1 MATSRQILRAHGFKN
16 VTRVVD
22 ASKRVQIEV
31 TKGDVSTSA
40 RKSHRGCAMAVAC
53 KRKLQLDGVIMSRSI
68 AYLIKDKV
76 ATRYAVPATLARE
89 VVSFDRSGIFEA
101 GSYHLSR
108 PEHGLNHPQTPGPH
122 SQKAGNGREGMRHIT
137 ANIRASLGSERSR
150 RSA

>member
-31 TKGDVSTSA
+31 TKGDVSASA

-76 ATRYAVPATLARE
+76 ATRYTVPATLARE
-89 VVSFDRSGIFEA
+89 VVSFDRSGIFEP
-101 GSYHLSR
+101 GSYHLSK
-108 PEHGLNHPQTPGPH
+108 PEQILGRRGGKTVHGTPKK
-122 SQKAGNGREGMRHIT
+122 SLEGMRHIT
-137 ANIRASLGSERSR
+137 ANVRTSLGSERTR
-150 RSA
+150 H